1 MRISTTVGVELDG
14 PQTITEIVDE
24 VRHAAEL
31 GLAGAWWA
39 QLFSWD
45 ALTALTVA
53 GREVPDLP
61 LGTAVVTT
69 YPRHPLALAGQAL
82 SVQAAIGNRLTL
94 GVGPSHKRFVEPML
108 GFSFDRPALH
118 TREYLTALMPLL
130 RGESVELH
138 GEVHHVAGQIAVAG
152 AETPRVLLAALGPV
166 MLRIAGE
173 LTDGTVATW
182 TGVRTVGDHIVP
194 TLHAAAAGAGRPEP
208 EVVVSL
214 PVAVTDD
221 AAAARAWV
229 GERFGMANDT
239 PSYRAMLDREGASTV
254 DQVVIAGDEGD
265 VERQFG
271 RFADAGATE
280 LIAVPYGDPAQVAR
294 TLALLAD
301 LATTTTN
308 ANATTSNPT
317 ATAATPLASSRG

>member
-1 MRISTTVGVELDG
+1 MRISTTVGIELDG
-14 PQTITEIVDE
+14 PQTIDEIVAE
-24 VRHAAEL
+24 VRRAADL

-69 YPRHPLALAGQAL
+69 YPRHPLALAGQVL

-94 GVGPSHKRFVEPML
+94 GIGPSHKQLVEAL
-108 GFSFDRPALH
+108 FGLSFDRPAAH

-130 RGESVELH
+130 RGESVDFH
-138 GEVHHVAGQIAVAG
+138 GEVHHATGQITVAG
-152 AETPRVLLAALGPV
+152 AVPPKVLLAALGPV

-182 TGVRTVGDHIVP
+182 TGLRTLETYVVP
-194 TLHAAAAGAGRPEP
+194 VITAAAETAGRPVP
-208 EVVVSL
+208 EVVASL

-221 AAAARAWV
+221 ADAARAWV
-229 GERFGMANDT
+229 GERFAPANDM
-239 PSYRAMLDREGASTV
+239 PSYRAMLDREGVATV
-254 DQVVIAGDEGD
+254 DRLVIAGDETE
-265 VERQFG
+265 VERELA
-271 RFADAGATE
+271 RYADTGAME
-280 LIAVPYGDPAQVAR
+280 MIAVPFGPPAQVDR
-294 TLALLAD
+294 TLALLAHV
-301 LATTTTN
+301 ARS
-308 ANATTSNPT
+308 TSV
-317 ATAATPLASSRG
+317 RGGAGGRR